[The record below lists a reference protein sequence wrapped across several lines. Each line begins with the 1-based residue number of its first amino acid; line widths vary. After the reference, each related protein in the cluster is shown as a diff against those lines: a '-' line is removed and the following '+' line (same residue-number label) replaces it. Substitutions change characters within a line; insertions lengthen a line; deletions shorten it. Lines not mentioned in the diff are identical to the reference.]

1 MDRKLLL
8 AILKTH
14 DYSFDAEAVAKDLS
28 TDGETLTSN
37 AIRKRI
43 KRIREMVKGV
53 PDTKRYAC
61 AKLIILFRFRSPLL
75 SASREI
81 RIFEGSFVFQ
91 HSINVL
97 F

>member
-61 AKLIILFRFRSPLL
+61 AKLIILLAALMKPYLGNLMTMRRARKQLVIH
-75 SASREI
+75 A
-81 RIFEGSFVFQ
+81 
-91 HSINVL
+91 NVE
-97 F
+97 